1 MKRLFVCSL
10 VSLLLT
16 GVFTIRAQE
25 GAGQDANTTEQELI
39 ALSTQW
45 MEAVVRKDRPALERV
60 LADDYYYAQ
69 TGELEITNRSA

>member
-1 MKRLFVCSL
+1 MMKLLFSISL
-10 VSLLLT
+10 GSLLVL
-16 GVFTIRAQE
+16 TIRAQE
-25 GAGQDANTTEQELI
+25 TSSQETYATQQELI